1 MSNEKAQ
8 IQENTAL
15 GEYAMPEEQTEQ
27 EVEEYSGPPPHAADK
42 MAAISAKQGDALE
55 GIIDPVPVAPEV
67 ASALEKHEVTASGL
81 DMTEIMKGF
90 KEPIRSKGPHTSM
103 ALMQDM
109 SAFRAWLKTVESRV
123 MDLATT
129 SAYPTDNDH
138 QRAFDM
144 LKVEF
149 EKHLRTASK
158 HSAIYRNRITQGRVG
173 SNPDRLLSAPGD
185 IVGSIRVNAPQ
196 STIEADSLGRPQL
209 PDDEK

>member
-8 IQENTAL
+8 TQEQL
-15 GEYAMPEEQTEQ
+15 EEQTYADEAAVEQ
-27 EVEEYSGPPPHAADK
+27 EIEEYSGPPPHAADK
-42 MAAISAKQGDALE
+42 MAAISNRQGDVLE
-55 GIIDPVPVAPEV
+55 GWVDPVPMAPEV
-67 ASALEKHEVTASGL
+67 ANALEKHEVTASGL
-81 DMTEIMKGF
+81 DMAEIMKGF
-90 KEPIRSKGPHTSM
+90 KEPIKSKGPHTSM

-129 SAYPTDNDH
+129 SAYPTDEDH
-138 QRAFDM
+138 QRAFDL
-144 LKVEF
+144 LKSEF
-149 EKHLRTASK
+149 DGHLRKASK

-196 STIEADSLGRPQL
+196 STVEADPLGRPQL
-209 PDDEK
+209 PDDTK